1 MQSSSRLTSL
11 AKSALYAPNAA
22 LQAAGLMGTD
32 NWGHQGRS
40 LQRWVAR
47 QAWFGLLPQ
56 LYEFDVNYLNAKDYT
71 KEKWMSHAA
80 LLPHEVFATLYD
92 KAPDLFRHLMYGTEE
107 NLIKFWAG
115 LERTDGEFCRN
126 HPVVQNTQ
134 PNRRIPIGI
143 HGDDAGTAGRHC
155 VLGIMQ
161 LGIVCGGGDVTVRA

>member
-1 MQSSSRLTSL
+1 
-11 AKSALYAPNAA
+11 
-22 LQAAGLMGTD
+22 
-32 NWGHQGRS
+32 
-40 LQRWVAR
+40 
-47 QAWFGLLPQ
+47 
-56 LYEFDVNYLNAKDYT
+56 
-71 KEKWMSHAA
+71 MSHAA

-115 LERTDGEFCRN
+115 LERTDAELCRN
-126 HPVVQNTQ
+126 HPVVQHTQ

-161 LGIVCGGGDVTVRA
+161 LGIVCGVMSRSVHECWDFGVCWRPAAGSRQ